1 MKHETV
7 AIKASAYIVRH
18 TSATFTYMTWGS
30 IYVIFFKRGLIKS
43 KLTSKIVNLYQL
55 VNYIIPIN

>member
-1 MKHETV
+1 M
-7 AIKASAYIVRH
+7 
-18 TSATFTYMTWGS
+18 SATFTYMTWGS